1 MKEILKAMEAI
12 APQLEALETQLVHGQ
27 LDGKDADELL
37 GQNPQLAF
45 SRLVEFKAAL
55 DRMRGLTWV
64 YMEAAASA
72 GKFPAQRIPQ
82 QLKQFLQQQAAKT
95 HATDANDRKTR

>member
-1 MKEILKAMEAI
+1 MNEILKTMEAMI
-12 APQLEALETQLVHGQ
+12 PQLKELETQLATGNNAN
-27 LDGKDADELL
+27 KDVDELL
-37 GQNPQLAF
+37 GQNPQQAF

-64 YMEAAASA
+64 YMEAAA

-82 QLKQFLQQQAAKT
+82 PLKQFLQQQASQTQAQTSGK
-95 HATDANDRKTR
+95 KIG

>member
-1 MKEILKAMEAI
+1 MKKILQAMEAI
-12 APQLEALETQLVHGQ
+12 TPQLEELETQLAHG
-27 LDGKDADELL
+27 DFTGKNVNDLL
-37 GQNPQLAF
+37 GPNPQSGF

-82 QLKQFLQQQAAKT
+82 ALREFLQQQASQTQASHVAGKKT
-95 HATDANDRKTR
+95 G

>member
-1 MKEILKAMEAI
+1 MKEILEVIESLTPKLAE
-12 APQLEALETQLVHGQ
+12 LESKMANGALA
-27 LDGKDADELL
+27 GKNVNDLL
-37 GQNPQLAF
+37 GPNPQSGF
-45 SRLVEFKAAL
+45 SKLIEFKAAI

-82 QLKQFLQQQAAKT
+82 ALREFLQQEATKTSAASAGK
-95 HATDANDRKTR
+95 KIG

>member
-1 MKEILKAMEAI
+1 MKEILKTMEAMI
-12 APQLEALETQLVHGQ
+12 PQLKELETQLATGNVAN
-27 LDGKDADELL
+27 KDVDELL
-37 GQNPQLAF
+37 GQNPQQAF

-64 YMEAAASA
+64 YMEAVATA

-82 QLKQFLQQQAAKT
+82 ALKQFLQQQASQT
-95 HATDANDRKTR
+95 HASSKKIR

>member
-1 MKEILKAMEAI
+1 MPSGDKTFVSPLPVDHCHASYHHFLRTRLGSNLK
-12 APQLEALETQLVHGQ
+12 
-27 LDGKDADELL
+27 L
-37 GQNPQLAF
+37 GL

-72 GKFPAQRIPQ
+72 GKLPAQCIPQ
-82 QLKQFLQQQAAKT
+82 AFKEFLQQRATRTQAI
-95 HATDANDRKTR
+95 HTDKKIG

>member
-1 MKEILKAMEAI
+1 MNEILQAMEAI
-12 APQLEALETQLVHGQ
+12 TPKLEELETQLAHGEFA
-27 LDGKDADELL
+27 GKDVNELL
-37 GQNPQLAF
+37 GQNPQSAF

-72 GKFPAQRIPQ
+72 GKLPAQRIPQ
-82 QLKQFLQQQAAKT
+82 PLKQFLQQQAAET
-95 HATDANDRKTR
+95 HAANLSGKKTE